1 MAEWLRRLTRNQM
14 GSTCVGSNPT
24 RSDLHFNVENL
35 SKLNSYKL
43 YIYYILLNYIL
54 FLIVYY
60 YVNPI

>member
-1 MAEWLRRLTRNQM
+1 MGCTR
-14 GSTCVGSNPT
+14 VGSNPT

-35 SKLNSYKL
+35 GKLNSYKL